1 MRRGFAG
8 LAGLLVLAG
17 CGGDV
22 PEFLGREGTGQS
34 NFELGGGEEL
44 PASVPVPLAQ
54 ASLERSTTGSIL
66 VARGV
71 APTQGFHT
79 AGLRP
84 VDGGR
89 PDAAGIITYRFTAMP
104 PAVPEAVGAARTR
117 GLQAAAFIPSRAEKD
132 LRGVRVTGADT
143 SRTLTFR

>member
-8 LAGLLVLAG
+8 LAGLLFLAG

-22 PEFLGREGTGQS
+22 PGFLGREGTGQS
-34 NFELGGGEEL
+34 SFELGGEEL
-44 PASVPVPLAQ
+44 PSSVPVPLTQ
-54 ASLERSTTGSIL
+54 ASLQPSTTGSIL

-79 AGLRP
+79 AGLAP
-84 VDGGR
+84 VDDGR
-89 PDAAGIITYRFTAMP
+89 PDAAGIITFRFTAMP
-104 PAVPEAVGAARTR
+104 PAGPEAVGDARTR
-117 GLQAAAFIPSRAEKD
+117 GLQAAAFIPTRAKKG

-143 SRTLTFR
+143 SRTLSFR

>member
-17 CGGDV
+17 CGGNV

-34 NFELGGGEEL
+34 SFEFGGEEF
-44 PASVPVPLAQ
+44 PSSVPVPLAQ
-54 ASLERSTTGSIL
+54 ASLEPAATGTIL

-79 AGLRP
+79 AGLAP
-84 VDGGR
+84 VDDGR
-89 PDAAGIITYRFTAMP
+89 PDAAGIITFRFMAMP
-104 PAVPEAVGAARTR
+104 PAGPEAVGATRTR
-117 GLQAAAFIPSRAEKD
+117 GLNAAAFIPTRAKKG

>member
-34 NFELGGGEEL
+34 NFQLGGEEL
-44 PASVPVPLAQ
+44 PFSVPVPLAQ
-54 ASLERSTTGSIL
+54 ASLERSSTGSIL

-79 AGLRP
+79 AGLSP
-84 VDGGR
+84 MDDGR
-89 PDAAGIITYRFTAMP
+89 PDAAGIITYRFTAIP
-104 PAVPEAVGAARTR
+104 PAGPEAVGDPRTR
-117 GLQAAAFIPSRAEKD
+117 GIQAAAFIPTRAEKN